1 MSQATFDDDDLF
13 GEAATEM
20 REAVETALANAQAEL
35 PEPDAI
41 WTAEADNTLGV
52 LNGLRSALDIGD
64 AESELRAAKKQF
76 VVGERADAFEDATE
90 LETEIEAVETTITQ
104 ISAAH
109 ESVSELATTVPE
121 LRSTLEE
128 ATESDES

>member
-20 REAVETALANAQAEL
+20 REAVETALADAQAEL
-35 PEPDAI
+35 PEPEAI

-128 ATESDES
+128 TSEPDES

>member
-109 ESVSELATTVPE
+109 ESVSELSATISPKP
-121 LRSTLEE
+121 
-128 ATESDES
+128 APAPAAAAG

>member
-90 LETEIEAVETTITQ
+90 LETEIEAVETTIRQ

-128 ATESDES
+128 SDER

>member
-76 VVGERADAFEDATE
+76 VVGERADAFEDAAE

-128 ATESDES
+128 SDER

>member
-128 ATESDES
+128 SDER